1 MTRDNYIA
9 SAKTFNCT
17 HGRRGIFLLR
27 LEQDTE
33 TALWSWHM
41 VFAGHPDVCPEHLQE
56 VLSSP
61 QGFVDANICRIDAEQ
76 QAMALSAAHEQWYS
90 KNRSLLRSAV

>member
-1 MTRDNYIA
+1 MNNNYIPA
-9 SAKTFNCT
+9 AQTFNCT

-27 LEQDTE
+27 LEQNPETE
-33 TALWSWHM
+33 LWSWHM
-41 VFAGHPDVCPEHLQE
+41 VFAGHPDACPPNLRE

-61 QGFVDANICRIDAEQ
+61 KEYTSGNICRVAAEQ
-76 QAMALSAAHEQWYS
+76 QAYALSAVHEDWWL